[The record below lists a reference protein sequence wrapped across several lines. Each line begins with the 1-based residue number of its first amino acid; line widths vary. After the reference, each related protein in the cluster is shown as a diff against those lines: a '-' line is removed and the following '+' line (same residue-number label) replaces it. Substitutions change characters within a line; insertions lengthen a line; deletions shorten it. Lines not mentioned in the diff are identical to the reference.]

1 MDKKLST
8 SVLKRIVCVLII
20 AIILLNGNLPVQ
32 AATNESCSISKFIT
46 VDNKEMHVVL
56 YGELDQNSGT
66 FADQSKEILVMLP
79 ALAVPSPNIYFMPLA
94 EALDSAYNVVV
105 IEPFGYG

>member
-8 SVLKRIVCVLII
+8 SVLIRIACMLII
-20 AIILLNGNLPVQ
+20 AIILINSNLPVQ

-56 YGELDQNSGT
+56 
-66 FADQSKEILVMLP
+66 
-79 ALAVPSPNIYFMPLA
+79 
-94 EALDSAYNVVV
+94 
-105 IEPFGYG
+105 